1 MKKILTLV
9 LACLMIAGCSS
20 APKKQTTSCSY
31 TQEGFMTATY
41 NLTAE
46 ENQITVMSMKMT
58 YDKAM
63 FGNMDFSALSEEE
76 KTQMTDAILAQSG
89 FSAEIKG
96 IKTTVD
102 IQDTISATIE
112 IDLKEVDPTMLSN
125 LGIDL
130 SNAEM
135 KMDTIVQ
142 QMKDQ
147 GFQCK

>member
-1 MKKILTLV
+1 
-9 LACLMIAGCSS
+9 
-20 APKKQTTSCSY
+20 
-31 TQEGFMTATY
+31 MTATY

-46 ENQITVMSMKMT
+46 EKQITVMSMQMT

-89 FSAEIKG
+89 FSTEIKG

-130 SNAEM
+130 TNTEM
-135 KMDTIVQ
+135 NMDTIVQ